1 MTLKEKI
8 EFGIFEYMDKHEC
21 PQVFTDELRQTIA
34 EDVILT
40 VPRGSEKNLKANI
53 LVSGLIK
60 APISAGQELGQLQ
73 VSLDGEAL
81 IDIPLVAEKNIPKSG
96 IFSQLF
102 DWIILLFTQ
111 LLS

>member
-1 MTLKEKI
+1 LN
-8 EFGIFEYMDKHEC
+8 
-21 PQVFTDELRQTIA
+21 LTIA
-34 EDVILT
+34 EDVTLT

-53 LVSGLIK
+53 LVNDLIK
-60 APISAGQELGQLQ
+60 APVTAGQELGQLH

-81 IDIPLVAEKNIPKSG
+81 VDIPLVAEKSIPKAG

-102 DWIILLFTQ
+102 DWIILLFTR

>member
-1 MTLKEKI
+1 MNL
-8 EFGIFEYMDKHEC
+8 
-21 PQVFTDELRQTIA
+21 TIA
-34 EDVILT
+34 EDVTLT

-73 VSLDGEAL
+73 ISLDGEAL
-81 IDIPLVAEKNIPKSG
+81 VDIPLVAEKSITKSG